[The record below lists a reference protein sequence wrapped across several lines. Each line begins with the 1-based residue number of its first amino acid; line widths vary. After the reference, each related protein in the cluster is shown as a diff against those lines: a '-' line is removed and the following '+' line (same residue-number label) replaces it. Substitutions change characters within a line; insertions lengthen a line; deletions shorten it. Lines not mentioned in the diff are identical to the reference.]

1 MLKVAINGIGI
12 AGPTLAYWLKRLGHE
27 PALFEKAPVFRTGG
41 YLIDFWGLGYTIA
54 ERMGILPALRAR
66 GYEMQRMRMVDRA
79 GREKAQVDL
88 SPAREALDGRFIS
101 IARSDLSR
109 ALFDACEGVPTG
121 FGVSVVGI
129 NRDEGGSLVTLSDG
143 TQERFDVIVGADGLH
158 SAVRALAFGP
168 ESQFERFLGCYIA
181 AFRVHGYPYR
191 DELTHVSHTLQGR
204 QIGRVSLRDDETLV
218 LLVWRPEANE
228 SEVPVDRRA
237 QQLAIKQAF
246 GDTGW
251 EASELLA
258 AMDDAVDFYFD
269 RVSQIRMPHW
279 SVGSVALVGDAA
291 ACPSLLAGEGSG
303 LGMLETYIFAGE
315 LHRANGV
322 VADAFAAYEK
332 RLRGFVT
339 AKQDSAVWLRGFFA
353 TETVLGLGVRDLA
366 VRALALPF
374 VAKPLLARTL
384 KGVFEL
390 PEYPPA

>member
-1 MLKVAINGIGI
+1 MRVAINGIGI
-12 AGPTLAYWLKRLGHE
+12 AGPTLAYWLKRLGHD
-27 PALFEKAPVFRTGG
+27 PVLFEKAAAFRTGG

-54 ERMGILPALRAR
+54 ERMGILAGLRAR
-66 GYEMQRMRMVDRA
+66 GYEMQRMRMVDRV
-79 GREKAQVDL
+79 GHEKANVDL

-101 IARSDLSR
+101 VARSDLSR
-109 ALFDACEGVPTG
+109 ALFDACDGVPTR
-121 FGVSVVGI
+121 FGVSVIGI
-129 NRDEGGSLVTLSDG
+129 DGDEAGSVVTLSDG
-143 TQERFDVIVGADGLH
+143 TRERFDMVVGADGLH

-181 AFRVHGYPYR
+181 AFRVHGYPHR

-218 LLVWRPEANE
+218 LLVWRPEAND
-228 SEVPVDRRA
+228 SDVPANRKV

-246 GDTGW
+246 GNTGW
-251 EASELLA
+251 EAPALLA

-279 SVGSVALVGDAA
+279 SAGSVVLVGDAA
-291 ACPSLLAGEGSG
+291 SCPSLLAGEGSG
-303 LGMLETYIFAGE
+303 LAMLEAYILAGE
-315 LHRANGV
+315 LHRAEG
-322 VADAFAAYEK
+322 AISTAFAAYEK

-353 TETVLGLGVRDLA
+353 PETVLGLGVRDLA
-366 VRALALPF
+366 VRALAFPF

-384 KGVFEL
+384 RDVFEL